1 MGSDVHI
8 HFDSKSGSSDVKRF
22 NCPNCGASIVEG
34 SRFCV
39 FCGTTIKE
47 DTTHRAEVRI
57 EDVAEVRRADYET
70 RESRIREQEM
80 THDLRWKLL
89 KRYLSIAWCV
99 ITALLFLVGFI
110 LDKTGNDY
118 NAIGFRIIALGMLA
132 PIILVFLSRISK

>member
-8 HFDSKSGSSDVKRF
+8 HFDSKSGGSDVKRF

-47 DTTHRAEVRI
+47 DATHRAEVRI
-57 EDVAEVRRADYET
+57 EDVAEVHRADYET
-70 RESRIREQEM
+70 RESRIRESEM
-80 THDLRWKLL
+80 KHDLRWKLL

-99 ITALLFLVGFI
+99 ITVLLLLVGFI
-110 LDKTGNDY
+110 LDKTGDDY
-118 NAIGFRIIALGMLA
+118 NAIGFSITGLAMLVPIVII
-132 PIILVFLSRISK
+132 FLSRFTK